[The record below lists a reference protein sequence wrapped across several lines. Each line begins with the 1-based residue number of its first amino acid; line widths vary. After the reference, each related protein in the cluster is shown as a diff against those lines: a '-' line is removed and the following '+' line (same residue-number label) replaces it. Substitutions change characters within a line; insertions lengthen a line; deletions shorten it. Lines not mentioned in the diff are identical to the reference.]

1 MERSIIKNPAKRK
14 KSIRHK
20 KILKMTRFIKKNKQH
35 IGLPPDE
42 LIFRGQKKIDQVL
55 LRIIDFDSTNLT
67 EDYVK
72 TVKEISEFQHKNT
85 VTWINVDGLHNT
97 SIMEEITSAF
107 NLDTL
112 VMAEVLNTEARP
124 RVIEYDNCTLIT
136 IKMLQNDDNSNKT
149 IVENLSLILTKS
161 VLISFQERKGDVFE
175 PVRER
180 IRKQKKRI
188 RNGGTDYLTFALL
201 DIVVDNYLYVISLL
215 GEKIETL
222 EETLLLNPNQKII
235 NEINNYKR
243 ELNFLR
249 KSIKPAKEM
258 IFSLAK
264 LDSDY
269 IGESTYVHYKELED
283 NISQANDA
291 SDDYR
296 EILSDQLNIYH
307 TTISSKLNDIM
318 KFLTVFS
325 VIFIPLTFIAGI
337 YGTNFEYVPELS
349 YKYSYFIM
357 WGLMI
362 VIAVIMLLFFKN
374 KKWF

>member
-1 MERSIIKNPAKRK
+1 
-14 KSIRHK
+14 
-20 KILKMTRFIKKNKQH
+20 MTSYIKKKKED
-35 IGLPPDE
+35 IGLSPDD
-42 LIFRGQKKIDQVL
+42 LIFRGEKKIDQVL
-55 LRIIDFDSTNLT
+55 LRIIDFDATNLT
-67 EDYVK
+67 EDFVK
-72 TVKEISEFQHKNT
+72 TVREVSEFQHKNT
-85 VTWINVDGLHNT
+85 VTWMNVDGLHNT
-97 SIMEEITSAF
+97 AIMQEISTTF
-107 NLDTL
+107 DLDSL
-112 VMAEVLNTEARP
+112 VMAEVLNTGARP

-136 IKMLQNDDNSNKT
+136 IKMLQHDNNTGNT
-149 IVENLSLILTKS
+149 IIENLSLILTKS

-222 EETLLLNPNQKII
+222 EENLLLNPNQNII

-269 IGESTYVHYKELED
+269 ISDSTYVHYKELED

-349 YKYSYFIM
+349 YRYSYFIM

-362 VIAVIMLLFFKN
+362 IVALLMLLFFKN
-374 KKWF
+374 KKLF

>member
-1 MERSIIKNPAKRK
+1 
-14 KSIRHK
+14 
-20 KILKMTRFIKKNKQH
+20 MTSYIKKKKED
-35 IGLPPDE
+35 IGLSPDD
-42 LIFRGQKKIDQVL
+42 LIFRGEKKIDQVL
-55 LRIIDFDSTNLT
+55 LRIIDFDATNLT
-67 EDYVK
+67 EDFVK
-72 TVKEISEFQHKNT
+72 TVREVSEFQHKNT
-85 VTWINVDGLHNT
+85 VTWMNVDGLHNT
-97 SIMEEITSAF
+97 AIMQEISTTF
-107 NLDTL
+107 DLDSL
-112 VMAEVLNTEARP
+112 VMAEVLNTGARP

-136 IKMLQNDDNSNKT
+136 IKMLQHDNNTGNT
-149 IVENLSLILTKS
+149 IIENLSLIHTKS

-222 EETLLLNPNQKII
+222 EENLLLNPNQNII

-269 IGESTYVHYKELED
+269 ISDSTYVHYKELED

-349 YKYSYFIM
+349 YRYSYFIM

-362 VIAVIMLLFFKN
+362 IVALLMLLFFKK

>member
-1 MERSIIKNPAKRK
+1 
-14 KSIRHK
+14 
-20 KILKMTRFIKKNKQH
+20 MTRFIKKNRSE
-35 IGLPPDE
+35 IGLSPDE
-42 LIFRGQKKIDQVL
+42 LIFRGQQKIDQVL
-55 LRIIDFDSTNLT
+55 LRIIDFDSTHLT
-67 EDYVK
+67 EDAVK
-72 TVKEISEFQHKNT
+72 TVKEVSEFQHKNT

-107 NLDTL
+107 NFDTL

-124 RVIEYDNCTLIT
+124 RVIEYDNCTLVT
-136 IKMLQNDDNSNKT
+136 VKMLRLDEQSGKT
-149 IVENLSLILTKS
+149 IVENLSLILTKT
-161 VLISFQERKGDVFE
+161 VLMSFQEQKGDVFE

-188 RNGGTDYLTFALL
+188 RNGGTDYLIFALL
-201 DIVVDNYLYVISLL
+201 DIVVDNYLFVISLL

-222 EETLLLNPNQKII
+222 EETLLLNPNQNVI

-264 LDSDY
+264 TDSDF
-269 IGESTYVHYKELED
+269 ITESTYVHFKELED

-337 YGTNFEYVPELS
+337 YGTNFEYLPELK

-357 WGLMI
+357 WFVMI
-362 VIAVIMLLFFKN
+362 VVAVGMLLFFKK